1 MVFTRKFLEGKATTV
16 EPPGHHIQPT
26 VKAVTVKKI
35 VIRLSEGS
43 WGENKFKVITRKL
56 ESLELTIDGNA
67 MWHLEISVIW
77 SLYISKCVLWKLV
90 PQNVTTVGRGGGVG

>member
-43 WGENKFKVITRKL
+43 
-56 ESLELTIDGNA
+56 
-67 MWHLEISVIW
+67 
-77 SLYISKCVLWKLV
+77 
-90 PQNVTTVGRGGGVG
+90 